1 MDFNT
6 NRTFFHEDVVQH
18 AVDPLLRV
26 ATVETTVSPA
36 PREDVA
42 LQAWPSRQWQ
52 VITPATV
59 PNVSAVA

>member
-26 ATVETTVSPA
+26 ATVETTVSPS

-42 LQAWPSRQWQ
+42 L
-52 VITPATV
+52 
-59 PNVSAVA
+59 